1 MPLTPEG
8 VRTWKFGTTRFRRG
22 YDHQEVDA
30 FLELVEEEL
39 VDRDIQ
45 AEQVRGT
52 RWFDSS
58 PEPPVE
64 PSRQTGTGQVSV
76 PSAAEGTLTAAAR
89 LLQMA
94 AESSASAIA
103 EARQEADRILS
114 RARGEASTILSTA
127 RRQADQVTNNAQD
140 RAAQLQRSVQERRD
154 VAFRPLTRQRDE
166 LQRPITIAEVVGADP
181 GPLIGKHDQIRS
193 APAPVSPPS
202 LDEPPGQPRTA
213 WHHQPAFMLTFG
225 VVAIMLTI
233 SSVGYRLMQEP
244 QTGPGGAAVTADSHA
259 SPLHIAGE
267 HAGGPF
273 AERAAAGSDPS
284 APAPAPTPVRPPD
297 PGERQRRAHSIAPVN
312 AVAFGPHGPG
322 QGDNPHAAWLA
333 IDGQRRTAWQSRRYT
348 TARFGSLYPGTGL
361 LLDMGNTVKITAV
374 RVTLGAATGASFQ
387 IRIGNQPKL
396 ADLRPAASSAGPGGI
411 VRMTLG
417 RPVRGRYVLVWFTR
431 LPPGPAGTYQAAV
444 HGIGVKALGL
454 MGPAAGGCPH
464 VLVKPSGTEIR
475 GREGWCGS

>member
-8 VRTWKFGTTRFRRG
+8 VRRWKFGTTRFRRG
-22 YDHQEVDA
+22 YDQQEVDA

-45 AEQVRGT
+45 TEQVRET

-58 PEPPVE
+58 PELPAE
-64 PSRQTGTGQVSV
+64 PSRQTGTGQVSG
-76 PSAAEGTLTAAAR
+76 PSAAEGTMTAAAF

-94 AESSASAIA
+94 AESSASTIA

-114 RARGEASTILSTA
+114 RARGEASTILCTA
-127 RRQADQVTNNAQD
+127 RRQAEQVTTDAQD
-140 RAAQLQRSVQERRD
+140 GVAQLPEARTRD
-154 VAFRPLTRQRDE
+154 VASARDHAGTP
-166 LQRPITIAEVVGADP
+166 RRRSCS
-181 GPLIGKHDQIRS
+181 GPLIKHDRPS
-193 APAPVSPPS
+193 APAP
-202 LDEPPGQPRTA
+202 GPRTA

-233 SSVGYRLMQEP
+233 SSIGYRLMHEP
-244 QTGPGGAAVTADSHA
+244 QTGPGRAAVTADSHA
-259 SPLHIAGE
+259 NPLHIAGG
-267 HAGGPF
+267 HAGGPD
-273 AERAAAGSDPS
+273 AERAAAGSDLS

-297 PGERQRRAHSIAPVN
+297 PGGKQGRAHSIAPVN

-322 QGDNPHAAWLA
+322 QGDNPRGAWLA
-333 IDGQRRTAWQSRRYT
+333 IDGQRRTAWHTRRYT

-361 LLDMGNTVKITAV
+361 LLDMGNTVTITAV

-387 IRIGNQPKL
+387 IRIGNQPML

-417 RPVRGRYVLVWFTR
+417 RPVRGRYVAVWFTR

-454 MGPAAGGCPH
+454 MRPAAGG
-464 VLVKPSGTEIR
+464 
-475 GREGWCGS
+475 

>member
-22 YDHQEVDA
+22 YDQQEVDA

-45 AEQVRGT
+45 TEQVRVT

-58 PEPPVE
+58 PELPAE
-64 PSRQTGTGQVSV
+64 PSRQTGTGQVSG
-76 PSAAEGTLTAAAR
+76 PSAAEGAMTAAAFQ
-89 LLQMA
+89 LQMA
-94 AESSASAIA
+94 AESSASTIA

-114 RARGEASTILSTA
+114 RARGEASTLLCTA
-127 RRQADQVTNNAQD
+127 RRQAKQVTTDAHD
-140 RAAQLQRSVQERRD
+140 RAAQLQRSVQEPRD
-154 VAFRPLTRQRDE
+154 VAFRPLTERRDE
-166 LQRPITIAEVVGADP
+166 LQRPITIAEVVGADT
-181 GPLIGKHDQIRS
+181 GPLIGKHDQIHC

-202 LDEPPGQPRTA
+202 LDEPPGQRRTA

-244 QTGPGGAAVTADSHA
+244 QSGPGRAAVTADSHA
-259 SPLHIAGE
+259 NPLHIAE

-284 APAPAPTPVRPPD
+284 ALAPAPTPVRPPD
-297 PGERQRRAHSIAPVN
+297 PGERQGRAHSIAPVN
-312 AVAFGPHGPG
+312 AVAFGPHGAG
-322 QGDNPHAAWLA
+322 QGDNPHGAWLA
-333 IDGQRRTAWQSRRYT
+333 IDGKRRTAWHTHRYT

-361 LLDMGNTVKITAV
+361 LLDMGNIVTITAV

-387 IRIGNQPKL
+387 IRIGNQPIL
-396 ADLRPAASSAGPGGI
+396 ADLRPAASSAGPGGV

-417 RPVRGRYVLVWFTR
+417 RPVRGRYVAVWFTR
-431 LPPGPAGTYQAAV
+431 LPPGPARTYQAAV
-444 HGIGVKALGL
+444 YGIGVKALGL
-454 MGPAAGGCPH
+454 MGPAAGG
-464 VLVKPSGTEIR
+464 
-475 GREGWCGS
+475 